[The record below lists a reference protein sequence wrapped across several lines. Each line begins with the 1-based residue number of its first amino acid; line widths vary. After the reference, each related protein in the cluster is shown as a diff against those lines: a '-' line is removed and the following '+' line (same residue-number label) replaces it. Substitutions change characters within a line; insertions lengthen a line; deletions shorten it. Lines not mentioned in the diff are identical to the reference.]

1 MSFKLSDFIAAPSQ
15 ELLDK
20 AKKSDLLD
28 IDDHYGLSN
37 IKTSMLKHEIKNIL
51 IQFFVDEEIF
61 DSSATS
67 KILVTQTDLQLREIE
82 IKNQITLEKLRL
94 DQEERIRREKEERE
108 ERIRLETIERE
119 DRMHREKLELEK
131 LRLEMEER
139 EKEKQREMEREK
151 LERAE
156 KLEIE
161 KERLEIE
168 KEKLQFELKMK
179 ELELQGKSKSKSLPL
194 ATSMVFDVTKHIRLV
209 PPFQEKEVDKYF
221 LHFEKVAENL
231 KWPREH
237 WTLLLQSVV
246 IGKAREIYTQLS
258 LEQSSDY
265 DTVKELILKAYEL
278 VPEAY
283 RQKFR
288 DCRKDH
294 DQTHVEFAR
303 TKEQLFDRWCSS
315 KKVGSDH
322 AKLRQLM
329 LVEEFKRCINSDVKA
344 FLNER
349 EVENLETAAR
359 LADDYA
365 LTHKASFVNKPYPRK
380 PYNPQSKQITPQ
392 SKPYSPQSGPKA
404 NPSNPT
410 DNSSPKPKFSSEN
423 KGQNPLSQPICNYCK
438 KTGHIIS
445 ECLALKRKKERE
457 NLDSAKPTGLT
468 SLKAKPQSCIQEEN
482 PILTRTCKESVSED
496 SIMEIY
502 EPFLSDGF
510 VSLNSDS
517 AQSTPIKVLRDTG
530 ASQSLIL
537 ADTLPFSEKSSSGT
551 SVLIQG
557 VECGFVNVP
566 LHNIYLSSDLVTGP
580 VAVGIRPS
588 LPFKG
593 IHLLLGNDLAGD
605 KVVVNPLLTSTPCVD
620 QPPDPIEQEI
630 PDLYPSC
637 AVTRAMAKKAKLY
650 DGIQDINLT
659 DTLIGQSFNK
669 GISTSLSSS
678 QSDIQTDPSNP
689 RSGSENDLSP
699 SNSNDQGHD
708 QLSRSQ
714 LCKEQHSDSE
724 ISPLFE
730 RALDEKEISQ
740 VPVCYYVKNGIL
752 MRKWR
757 PPDVSTENE
766 WTVNHQIV
774 VPRVYRPE
782 ILNLA
787 HETPMSGHL
796 GVNKTYHKI
805 LNHFYWP
812 GIKSDVSQHC
822 KSCHTCQMVGKPNQ
836 TIPKAQ
842 LQPIPAFDEPF
853 SRVII
858 DCVGPLPKTK
868 KGCEYLLT
876 IMCASTR
883 FPEAIPLRNIKAK
896 TIVNALVKFFT
907 FVGLP
912 KSIQSDQGSNFM
924 SGIFQQ
930 VMYELGIKQYKSSA
944 YHPESQ
950 GALERFHQTL
960 KNMIRSYCFDTEKDW
975 DEGIHLLL
983 FAVRESVQE
992 SLGFSP
998 FELVFG
1004 HTVRGPLKLLKE
1016 KFPSDDDS
1024 SLNLL
1029 QYVSDFKN
1037 RLSKACDAA
1046 RSNLK
1051 SAQSKMK
1058 IRYDENAKDRNFEPG
1073 DKVLA
1078 LLPIP
1083 GRPLQARYYGPYT
1096 VDKKLSDVNYIVNTP
1111 GRHKQKQ
1118 LCHINMLKKYID
1130 RDSSVISSVNIV
1142 NSVPHEQSQMDSE
1155 DFNLEKSDPSSS
1167 KLQSSDI
1174 LQNLDQ
1180 KLSHLDSDKGLGL
1193 RQLVLEYGHLFPDI
1207 PSRADRVYHDVDII
1221 GGSKP
1226 VEQHPYR
1233 MSPVKQQ
1240 YLREEV
1246 QYLLDNDFIE
1256 PSQSEWSSPC
1266 ILVPKPDGTFGMCT
1280 DYRRVGSVTK
1290 TDTFPI
1296 PRVDDCIGGVGHA
1309 GCVAEF
1315 DLLGGFWRVPL
1326 AGGAGDISAFV
1337 APDGLCRCGVMPF
1350 GVKNSPA
1357 TFQRLVNGLV
1367 SGLDGC
1373 GACVG
1378 GAVVFGEEWQRHL
1391 QTVGAFFDRLGD
1403 AKLTVNLAK
1412 SEFCHANL
1420 TFLGHIVGRGRVGP
1434 VEAEVGAVSGF
1445 PVPAGGGRLMRFLG
1459 VAGCCRRFCNNFSAI
1474 AEPLTDLLG
1483 KKAKYVWTD
1492 DCQRSFDKLKAIL
1505 RSAPVLLAPSFDKE
1519 FKLAVDASDVGA
1531 GSVLLQEDDNG
1542 VDHPVCYFSKKF
1554 NKHQR
1559 NYSTIEKECLSLILA
1574 LQHFE
1579 VYLASS
1585 HAPIVVFSDHNPLTF
1600 IHKMKNKNQRLLR
1613 WSLML
1618 QEHNLDIRHI
1628 RGRDNIIPD
1637 TLSRA

>member
-1 MSFKLSDFIAAPSQ
+1 
-15 ELLDK
+15 
-20 AKKSDLLD
+20 
-28 IDDHYGLSN
+28 
-37 IKTSMLKHEIKNIL
+37 
-51 IQFFVDEEIF
+51 
-61 DSSATS
+61 
-67 KILVTQTDLQLREIE
+67 
-82 IKNQITLEKLRL
+82 
-94 DQEERIRREKEERE
+94 
-108 ERIRLETIERE
+108 
-119 DRMHREKLELEK
+119 
-131 LRLEMEER
+131 
-139 EKEKQREMEREK
+139 
-151 LERAE
+151 
-156 KLEIE
+156 
-161 KERLEIE
+161 
-168 KEKLQFELKMK
+168 
-179 ELELQGKSKSKSLPL
+179 
-194 ATSMVFDVTKHIRLV
+194 
-209 PPFQEKEVDKYF
+209 
-221 LHFEKVAENL
+221 
-231 KWPREH
+231 
-237 WTLLLQSVV
+237 
-246 IGKAREIYTQLS
+246 
-258 LEQSSDY
+258 
-265 DTVKELILKAYEL
+265 
-278 VPEAY
+278 
-283 RQKFR
+283 
-288 DCRKDH
+288 
-294 DQTHVEFAR
+294 
-303 TKEQLFDRWCSS
+303 
-315 KKVGSDH
+315 
-322 AKLRQLM
+322 
-329 LVEEFKRCINSDVKA
+329 
-344 FLNER
+344 
-349 EVENLETAAR
+349 
-359 LADDYA
+359 
-365 LTHKASFVNKPYPRK
+365 
-380 PYNPQSKQITPQ
+380 
-392 SKPYSPQSGPKA
+392 
-404 NPSNPT
+404 
-410 DNSSPKPKFSSEN
+410 
-423 KGQNPLSQPICNYCK
+423 
-438 KTGHIIS
+438 
-445 ECLALKRKKERE
+445 
-457 NLDSAKPTGLT
+457 
-468 SLKAKPQSCIQEEN
+468 
-482 PILTRTCKESVSED
+482 
-496 SIMEIY
+496 MEIY

-517 AQSTPIKVLRDTG
+517 AQSTPIKILRDTG

-580 VAVGIRPS
+580 VAVGTRPY

-593 IHLLLGNDLAGD
+593 VHLLLGNDLAGD

-620 QPPDPIEQEI
+620 QPPDRIEQEI

-650 DGIQDINLT
+650 DGMQDINLT

-669 GISTSLSSS
+669 EISTSLSPS

-699 SNSNDQGHD
+699 STSNDQGHD
-708 QLSRSQ
+708 QMSRSQ

-757 PPDVSTENE
+757 PPDVSAEDE

-774 VPRVYRPE
+774 IPRVYRPE

-812 GIKSDVSQHC
+812 GLKSDVSQHC

-992 SLGFSP
+992 SLGLSP

-1016 KFPSDDDS
+1016 KFLSDDDS

-1046 RSNLK
+1046 QSNLK

-1111 GRHKQKQ
+1111 GRRKQ
-1118 LCHINMLKKYID
+1118 
-1130 RDSSVISSVNIV
+1130 
-1142 NSVPHEQSQMDSE
+1142 NSYVTLICSRS
-1155 DFNLEKSDPSSS
+1155 
-1167 KLQSSDI
+1167 I
-1174 LQNLDQ
+1174 L
-1180 KLSHLDSDKGLGL
+1180 
-1193 RQLVLEYGHLFPDI
+1193 
-1207 PSRADRVYHDVDII
+1207 I
-1221 GGSKP
+1221 G
-1226 VEQHPYR
+1226 
-1233 MSPVKQQ
+1233 
-1240 YLREEV
+1240 
-1246 QYLLDNDFIE
+1246 I
-1256 PSQSEWSSPC
+1256 
-1266 ILVPKPDGTFGMCT
+1266 
-1280 DYRRVGSVTK
+1280 
-1290 TDTFPI
+1290 
-1296 PRVDDCIGGVGHA
+1296 
-1309 GCVAEF
+1309 
-1315 DLLGGFWRVPL
+1315 
-1326 AGGAGDISAFV
+1326 
-1337 APDGLCRCGVMPF
+1337 
-1350 GVKNSPA
+1350 
-1357 TFQRLVNGLV
+1357 
-1367 SGLDGC
+1367 
-1373 GACVG
+1373 
-1378 GAVVFGEEWQRHL
+1378 
-1391 QTVGAFFDRLGD
+1391 
-1403 AKLTVNLAK
+1403 
-1412 SEFCHANL
+1412 
-1420 TFLGHIVGRGRVGP
+1420 
-1434 VEAEVGAVSGF
+1434 
-1445 PVPAGGGRLMRFLG
+1445 
-1459 VAGCCRRFCNNFSAI
+1459 
-1474 AEPLTDLLG
+1474 
-1483 KKAKYVWTD
+1483 
-1492 DCQRSFDKLKAIL
+1492 
-1505 RSAPVLLAPSFDKE
+1505 VLLF
-1519 FKLAVDASDVGA
+1519 
-1531 GSVLLQEDDNG
+1531 
-1542 VDHPVCYFSKKF
+1542 
-1554 NKHQR
+1554 HQ
-1559 NYSTIEKECLSLILA
+1559 
-1574 LQHFE
+1574 
-1579 VYLASS
+1579 
-1585 HAPIVVFSDHNPLTF
+1585 
-1600 IHKMKNKNQRLLR
+1600 
-1613 WSLML
+1613 
-1618 QEHNLDIRHI
+1618 
-1628 RGRDNIIPD
+1628 
-1637 TLSRA
+1637 